1 MIYLCQEVVE
11 ETKLRIY
18 NYLFFISYNM
28 KINKTISKLYNNAGL
43 MEKYGGQV
51 WLTIL
56 ILFIFGVIFT
66 YVNILNHINSVKKN
80 WGHERCNPFIIPLAG
95 WINNTN
101 KETESDFQYTI
112 DNFEFC
118 LGKIASSVFVFITD
132 AFKFILSSIED
143 IFKDILSILS
153 AIINFLMSIITG
165 ILSMLENAWGLA
177 LQSSVGLQQTLN
189 KSRDSIN
196 RFVGFVVVTL
206 YTNMMLFRMSMMW
219 LITTPVFML
228 FTLLIRVLVKII
240 LFCIRSQARTV
251 YLFAKFAACIIF
263 SNTSFM
269 LQKLATALGISS
281 VAEIGAAIAG
291 QIASFAEFATAT
303 ALAAGIIT
311 APAAP
316 AAFAAAAVEE
326 VEAVGS
332 AVAGGVSATGAAISE
347 SGSMLAMGFRV
358 ANCALTIMIAI
369 WRVLSI
375 IMTAVQITALI
386 VILYLLY
393 LCFAFVKATLG
404 QMNIPGQ
411 GIPGLSF

>member
-1 MIYLCQEVVE
+1 
-11 ETKLRIY
+11 
-18 NYLFFISYNM
+18 M

-132 AFKFILSSIED
+132 SFKFILSSIED

-165 ILSMLENAWGLA
+165 ILSLLENAWGLA

-219 LITTPVFML
+219 LIVTPVFML
-228 FTLLIRVLVKII
+228 FTLLIRVLIKII

-281 VAEIGAAIAG
+281 VAELGAAIAG

-316 AAFAAAAVEE
+316 AAFATAAVEE

-332 AVAGGVSATGAAISE
+332 AVAGGISATGAAISE

>member
-1 MIYLCQEVVE
+1 
-11 ETKLRIY
+11 
-18 NYLFFISYNM
+18 M

-51 WLTIL
+51 WITIL

-66 YVNILNHINSVKKN
+66 YVNILNHVNSVKKN

-101 KETESDFQYTI
+101 KNTESDFQYTI

-118 LGKIASSVFVFITD
+118 LGKVASNVFVFITD
-132 AFKFILSSIED
+132 SFKFILSGVQD
-143 IFKDILSILS
+143 IFKDILTILS
-153 AIINFLMSIITG
+153 SIINFFMSIITG

-177 LQSSVGLQQTLN
+177 LQTSVGIQETLN

-196 RFVGFVVVTL
+196 RFIGFVVVTL

-228 FTLLIRVLVKII
+228 FSLLVKQLVKII
-240 LFCIRSQARTV
+240 LFCLRSQARTI

-269 LQKLATALGISS
+269 LQKEATGLGITSAANT
-281 VAEIGAAIAG
+281 VAAA
-291 QIASFAEFATAT
+291 ASQGEAVVEFGTAT
-303 ALAAGIIT
+303 ALASGFIT

-316 AAFAAAAVEE
+316 AAFTTAAVEE
-326 VEAVGS
+326 GQ
-332 AVAGGVSATGAAISE
+332 AVAETVAAGVAGTGAGVAE
-347 SGSMLAMGFRV
+347 SGSMLSMAYRM
-358 ANCALTIMIAI
+358 ANCGLTILIAI

-375 IMTAVQITALI
+375 IMTSLQITSLI
-386 VILYLLY
+386 IILYLIY